1 MQVWITTDVSMLD
14 YTPNADPNSL
24 CNVGQNEE
32 GDGHI
37 YDIPFLSS
45 VYVAFPET
53 AGRNP
58 I

>member
-1 MQVWITTDVSMLD
+1 MLD